1 MENNNILSDDELE
14 MLQSLFNS
22 KKYSSIEAVHGLILH
37 DLKLLSLLHKASNLS
52 LEATIK
58 HHHIRFA
65 VDIINDEEQGFVTPR
80 LSVPEIYEEKIPD
93 QRLWRLDHPENLIL
107 LNKDGEPLSFDI
119 KNISS
124 NGLLIQESK
133 KTLELGAPF
142 IGILSGS
149 HVQIDLKGVV
159 VRNKIKK
166 NRWQEWAVRLTLPP
180 DACSTLQK
188 YIFQQHQK
196 KYYLHDERYEDGL

>member
-14 MLQSLFNS
+14 MLKSLFNS

-65 VDIINDEEQGFVTPR
+65 VDIINDEEQEFVIPR
-80 LSVPEIYEEKIPD
+80 LSVPEIYEKIPD
-93 QRLWRLDHPENLIL
+93 RQLWRLDHPENLSL

-119 KNISS
+119 QNISS

-142 IGILSGS
+142 IGVLSGS
-149 HVQIDLKGVV
+149 HVQIALKGVV

-180 DACSTLQK
+180 DARSTLQK

-196 KYYLHDERYEDGL
+196 KNYLHDEWYEDGL